1 MEKIQILS
9 IAMSLVVLYAVL
21 SFVRKEHLR
30 VEYSI
35 LWVATALGMLLF
47 ASSPRLLWWFSR
59 LVGIYYPPSA
69 LFLLF
74 SVFYLVLLFHLSI
87 IVSRNKEHN
96 KRLTQAI
103 GLLQWRV
110 EKLEREL
117 GGADG

>member
-9 IAMSLVVLYAVL
+9 IAMSMVALYVIL
-21 SFVRKEHLR
+21 SFVRREHLR

-47 ASSPRLLWWFSR
+47 ASLPGVLGWFSR

-69 LFLLF
+69 LFLVF
-74 SVFYLVLLFHLSI
+74 SVFYLILLFHLSI
-87 IVSRNKEHN
+87 IASRSTESH
-96 KRLTQAI
+96 KRLTQVI

-110 EKLEREL
+110 EKLEKEL
-117 GGADG
+117 GGVDG